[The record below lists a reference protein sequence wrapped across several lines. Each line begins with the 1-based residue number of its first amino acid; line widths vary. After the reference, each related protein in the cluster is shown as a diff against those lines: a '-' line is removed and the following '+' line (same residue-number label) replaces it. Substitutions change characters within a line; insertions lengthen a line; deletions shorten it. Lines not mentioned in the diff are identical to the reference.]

1 MRAFTYATVCSGVEC
16 CSLALNAA
24 PPTKGAWR
32 PIFFSE
38 IAPFQSALLAH
49 HYPQVPNLGDMTKI
63 TAKESVITNG
73 TVAIELPGRLDL
85 LAGGTPCQDFST
97 SGKRAG
103 AAQGSGTRSSLCWE
117 YLRLASELR
126 PRVILWENVIG
137 CLSTNRGGDFS
148 RLVAEIAHLGYGCA
162 WRVLDSQYTRVDCWP
177 MAIPQ
182 RRRRVWF
189 VGVADGDAA
198 GAGKILFEPAG
209 VLGNTPPRRAA
220 RKGTTASATPSVGG
234 AYPTIVA
241 RMQRLSNQGVEGGEL
256 ILERD
261 MYSDKVCPTI
271 RTNFDVMP
279 NSCVPIDGRIN
290 AAPTVTATSWAIPN
304 TCAAVEGRIILE
316 PDHATLHDTAR
327 CLQGNHDSRASDS
340 ANVVIT
346 QDAHIAFRAST
357 GPAMNL
363 AIGNNISPTLT
374 CGTTMEVCNQHRA
387 RRIMPIECER
397 LMGYPDNYTRIP
409 YRGKPAEQCPD
420 GPRYEACGNG
430 WAINC
435 ARWIL
440 LGIHRYLTEKE
451 ETL

>member
-24 PPTKGAWR
+24 PPTNGAWE
-32 PIFFSE
+32 PVFFSE

-49 HYPQVPNLGDMTKI
+49 HYPQVPNLGNMTKI
-63 TAKESVITNG
+63 TAKESIITNG

-117 YLRLASELR
+117 YMRLVAELR
-126 PRVILWENVIG
+126 PRVILWENVLG
-137 CLSTNRGGDFS
+137 CLSTNGGGDFS
-148 RLVAEIAHLGYGCA
+148 RLVSEIARLGYGVA

-177 MAIPQ
+177 VAIPQ
-182 RRRRVWF
+182 RRRRVWL
-189 VGVADGDAA
+189 VGITDGDLE
-198 GAGKILFEPAG
+198 GACKILFDPAC
-209 VLGNTPPRRAA
+209 VLGNTPPRRDA
-220 RKGTTASATPSVGG
+220 RKGTTDSTTPSVGG
-234 AYPTIVA
+234 AYPTITA
-241 RMQRLSNQGVEGGEL
+241 RTNQLTNQGVEGGEL
-256 ILERD
+256 VL
-261 MYSDKVCPTI
+261 YNSQYDKAYPTI
-271 RTNFDVMP
+271 TNGIQRVG
-279 NSCVPIDGRIN
+279 NQ
-290 AAPTVTATSWAIPN
+290 AIK
-304 TCAAVEGRIILE
+304 AGELILE

-327 CLQGNHDSRASDS
+327 CLQGDHDSRASDS

-346 QDAHIAFRAST
+346 PNAHIAFRAST
-357 GPAMNL
+357 GPAMNI
-363 AIGNNISPTLT
+363 AIGNNMSPTLT
-374 CGTTMEVCNQHRA
+374 CGTTMEVCTQHRA

>member
-24 PPTKGAWR
+24 PPTKGAWE
-32 PIFFSE
+32 PVFFSE

-49 HYPQVPNLGDMTKI
+49 HYPKVPNLGDMTKI
-63 TAKESVITNG
+63 TAKESIITNG

-117 YLRLASELR
+117 YLRLVAELR
-126 PRVILWENVIG
+126 PRVILWENVLG
-137 CLSTNRGGDFS
+137 CLSTNGGGDFS
-148 RLVAEIAHLGYGCA
+148 RLVAEIARLGYGCA

-182 RRRRVWF
+182 RRRRVWL
-189 VGVADGDAA
+189 VGVADGDIA
-198 GAGKILFEPAG
+198 GAGEILFEPKG
-209 VLGNTPPRRAA
+209 VLGNTPPRRETREGTSRTAA
-220 RKGTTASATPSVGG
+220 SSAGD
-234 AYPTIVA
+234 AYPTIIA
-241 RMQRLSNQGVEGGEL
+241 GTQQLRNQGVEGDEL
-256 ILERD
+256 
-261 MYSDKVCPTI
+261 
-271 RTNFDVMP
+271 
-279 NSCVPIDGRIN
+279 
-290 AAPTVTATSWAIPN
+290 
-304 TCAAVEGRIILE
+304 ILE

-327 CLQGNHDSRASDS
+327 CLQGDHDSRLGDS
-340 ANVVIT
+340 ANVVC
-346 QDAHIAFRAST
+346 A
-357 GPAMNL
+357 
-363 AIGNNISPTLT
+363 PTL
-374 CGTTMEVCNQHRA
+374 RA
-387 RRIMPIECER
+387 RRLMPIECER

-440 LGIHRYLTEKE
+440 LGVHRYLTEKE

>member
-24 PPTKGAWR
+24 HPTKGAWL

-38 IAPFQSALLAH
+38 IAPFQSAILAH

-73 TVAIELPGRLDL
+73 TVAIKLPGRLDL

-117 YLRLASELR
+117 YLRLVAELR
-126 PRVILWENVIG
+126 PRVILWENVLG
-137 CLSTNRGGDFS
+137 CLSTNGGQDFS
-148 RLVAEIAHLGYGCA
+148 RFVAEVTRLGYGVA
-162 WRVLDSQYTRVDCWP
+162 WRVLDSQYTRVDRWP

-182 RRRRVWF
+182 RRRRVWL
-189 VGVADGDAA
+189 VGVADGDLAS
-198 GAGKILFEPAG
+198 AGKILFEPKG
-209 VLGNTPPRRAA
+209 VLGGTPPRRET
-220 RKGTTASATPSVGG
+220 RERTPRTATPSVGDV
-234 AYPTIVA
+234 YPIVTA
-241 RMQRLSNQGVEGGEL
+241 GTQQLSNQGVEGGEL
-256 ILERD
+256 
-261 MYSDKVCPTI
+261 
-271 RTNFDVMP
+271 
-279 NSCVPIDGRIN
+279 
-290 AAPTVTATSWAIPN
+290 
-304 TCAAVEGRIILE
+304 ILE

-327 CLQGNHDSRASDS
+327 CFQGDHDSRASDS

-346 QDAHIAFRAST
+346 QDAHIAFHAST

-363 AIGNNISPTLT
+363 AIGNNMSPTLT
-374 CGTTMEVCNQHRA
+374 CGTTMEVCTQHRA

-397 LMGYPDNYTRIP
+397 LMGYPDNYTLIP

-440 LGIHRYLTEKE
+440 LGVHRYLTEKE
-451 ETL
+451 TEE

>member
-24 PPTKGAWR
+24 PPTNGAWE
-32 PIFFSE
+32 PVFFSE

-85 LAGGTPCQDFST
+85 LAGGTPCQDFSLV
-97 SGKRAG
+97 GKRAG
-103 AAQGSGTRSSLCWE
+103 AAQGSGTRSSLCWD
-117 YLRLASELR
+117 YLRLVAELR
-126 PRVILWENVIG
+126 PRVILWENVLG
-137 CLSTNRGGDFS
+137 CLSTNGGRDFS
-148 RLVAEIAHLGYGCA
+148 RFVAEVTRLGYGCA

-177 MAIPQ
+177 VAIPQ
-182 RRRRVWF
+182 RRRRVWL
-189 VGVADGDAA
+189 VGIADGDIA
-198 GAGKILFEPAG
+198 GAGKILFEPKG
-209 VLGNTPPRRAA
+209 VLGGTPPSREA
-220 RKGTTASATPSVGG
+220 RKGTTDSATPSVGG

-241 RMQRLSNQGVEGGEL
+241 RTQRLSNQGIEGGELVLDNSQYDKAYPTITNGIQRVGNQAIKAGEL
-256 ILERD
+256 ILE
-261 MYSDKVCPTI
+261 
-271 RTNFDVMP
+271 
-279 NSCVPIDGRIN
+279 
-290 AAPTVTATSWAIPN
+290 
-304 TCAAVEGRIILE
+304 
-316 PDHATLHDTAR
+316 PDHVTLHDTAR
-327 CLQGNHDSRASDS
+327 CLQGDHDSRASDS

-346 QDAHIAFRAST
+346 PDAHIAFRGST
-357 GPAMNL
+357 GPALNL

-374 CGTTMEVCNQHRA
+374 CGTTMEVCTQHRA